1 MSKTVIDGTCFRCKG
16 TGSEKAMSIKQYNF
30 IKELFMALVKM
41 NIIVKENNEWHE
53 MVNTMNQHKDG
64 ITLRSSKWAS
74 DKIEEYKARKNRVLK
89 PKRPVYP
96 VEFEQWDEPQ
106 WVTEEWKAG
115 EDAEADIY

>member
-53 MVNTMNQHKDG
+53 MVNTMNQHKGG
-64 ITLRSSKWAS
+64 ITLRSSRWAS

-89 PKRPVYP
+89 PNKPVYS
-96 VEFEQWDEPQ
+96 VEPEQWDEPQ

-115 EDAEADIY
+115 EADIY